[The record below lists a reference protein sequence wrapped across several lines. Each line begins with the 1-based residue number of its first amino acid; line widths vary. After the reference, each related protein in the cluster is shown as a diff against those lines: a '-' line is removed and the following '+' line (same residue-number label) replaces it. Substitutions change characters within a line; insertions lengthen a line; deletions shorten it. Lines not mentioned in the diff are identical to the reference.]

1 LAGFTAPTRLAL
13 SDSIAAVVNKTVRDV
28 SKVVGI
34 WGGEIGPHNAGSPV
48 CSHASMRW
56 AVFGDSF
63 WYADALAAKAR
74 HGYASFCRQDYIGA
88 DYGMVDCST
97 GTPLPDF
104 FTALVWTHVMGPT
117 VLGVTV
123 ADDKGETI
131 GTSAVVRA
139 AVRCVAK
146 HACAHHG
153 ARTLPH
159 RCARPSTASP
169 SSSPQALPMA
179 ASH

>member
-1 LAGFTAPTRLAL
+1 
-13 SDSIAAVVNKTVRDV
+13 
-28 SKVVGI
+28 
-34 WGGEIGPHNAGSPV
+34 
-48 CSHASMRW
+48 MRW

-88 DYGMVDCST
+88 DYGMLDCST

-117 VLGVTV
+117 VLGVML

-139 AVRCVAK
+139 AVHCVAE
-146 HACAHHG
+146 HARAHHG
-153 ARTLPH
+153 VRALPH

-169 SSSPQALPMA
+169 STSPQAPPTA
-179 ASH
+179 ASR